1 MAQKPATPVLF
12 CIGVAALAALVASLL
27 NAKGSALY
35 NAAEG
40 NSTAPRAMA
49 APTPNSTFWSMSSA
63 HIGGAIR
70 GTTFLSAGV
79 GARTSAEARSVAAN
93 IELRAN
99 CEDLRP
105 IAGVNAEV

>member
-1 MAQKPATPVLF
+1 
-12 CIGVAALAALVASLL
+12 
-27 NAKGSALY
+27 
-35 NAAEG
+35 
-40 NSTAPRAMA
+40 MA
-49 APTPNSTFWSMSSA
+49 APTPNSTFWSMSSAHIGGAIRDTPGLSAGVGA

-99 CEDLRP
+99 CEDLGP